1 MDSTLPHRVRLNRLP
16 RFRAMV
22 RPRYI
27 LLGDLAPA
35 SLGDRRRF
43 YERGMDYASAREWM
57 SSPPGERV
65 YALIVGRHSG
75 IYPRRFRHLKNVPLV
90 FDDARG
96 VEDLRPYLLK
106 YLPEGVYYDRN
117 VYTSLD
123 AARNARIESTR
134 AWRNPL
140 FPRH

>member
-27 LLGDLAPA
+27 LPGDLAPA

-57 SSPPGERV
+57 ASPPGERV
-65 YALIVGRHSG
+65 YALIVGRPSG
-75 IYPRRFRHLKNVPLV
+75 IYPRRFRPPKNVRLV
-90 FDDARG
+90 ADDVRDANG
-96 VEDLRPYLLK
+96 LPPYRLK
-106 YLPEGVYYDRN
+106 YLPAWVDQ
-117 VYTSLD
+117 
-123 AARNARIESTR
+123 AAV
-134 AWRNPL
+134 L
-140 FPRH
+140 Y